1 MWPDPQETADLVL
14 FTKEI
19 FNCKLLFL
27 CSVFSIIFREKMNLH
42 EFNFVSVL
50 LHGHICR
57 NLGSSV
63 TIFYQRLYLGP
74 PKLMCLN
81 LEFLC
86 TKLVIPEFMVSFAQ
100 KSGINN
106 CIQVCK
112 AYLLVI
118 AITSSIISVHPPRNI
133 STCTYGKIVVGTITN
148 TMMSSRV
155 TS

>member
-19 FNCKLLFL
+19 LNCKLLFL

-42 EFNFVSVL
+42 EFIFVSVL
-50 LHGHICR
+50 LHSHICR

-74 PKLMCLN
+74 PKLMCLI

-86 TKLVIPEFMVSFAQ
+86 IPEFMVSFAQ
-100 KSGINN
+100 TSGINN

-112 AYLLVI
+112 TYLRVI
-118 AITSSIISVHPPRNI
+118 AITSSIISVHPPGN
-133 STCTYGKIVVGTITN
+133 TYLHAPMVK
-148 TMMSSRV
+148 
-155 TS
+155 

>member
-19 FNCKLLFL
+19 LNCKLLFL
-27 CSVFSIIFREKMNLH
+27 CSVFSIIFRQKMNLH

-50 LHGHICR
+50 LHSHICR

-74 PKLMCLN
+74 PKLMCLI

-86 TKLVIPEFMVSFAQ
+86 IPEFMVSFAQ

-112 AYLLVI
+112 TYLLVM
-118 AITSSIISVHPPRNI
+118 ATTSSIIYVHPPRN
-133 STCTYGKIVVGTITN
+133 TYLHAPMVK
-148 TMMSSRV
+148 
-155 TS
+155 

>member
-19 FNCKLLFL
+19 LNCKLLFL
-27 CSVFSIIFREKMNLH
+27 CSVLSIIFREKMNLH

-50 LHGHICR
+50 LHSHICR

-74 PKLMCLN
+74 PKLMCLI

-86 TKLVIPEFMVSFAQ
+86 IPEFMVSFAQ

-112 AYLLVI
+112 TYLLVI
-118 AITSSIISVHPPRNI
+118 ATTSSIIYVHPPRN
-133 STCTYGKIVVGTITN
+133 TYLHAPMVK
-148 TMMSSRV
+148 
-155 TS
+155 

>member
-1 MWPDPQETADLVL
+1 MVL

-19 FNCKLLFL
+19 LNCKLLFL

-74 PKLMCLN
+74 PKLMCLI

-86 TKLVIPEFMVSFAQ
+86 IPEFMVSFAQ
-100 KSGINN
+100 TSGINN

-112 AYLLVI
+112 TYLRVI
-118 AITSSIISVHPPRNI
+118 AITSSIISVHPPRN
-133 STCTYGKIVVGTITN
+133 TYLHAPMVK
-148 TMMSSRV
+148 
-155 TS
+155 